1 MLEGAVAAQEKIEA
15 AQKGVVCNLNDVL
28 GYREKEPAAIV
39 LYTAGAILANW
50 LPILALVLYAMR
62 MRRSFC
68 VVSKRMTGGCTMGTS
83 AMYEYAAT
91 VMAPI

>member
-50 LPILALVLYAMR
+50 LPILALVLYAIVSVIWFIPD
-62 MRRSFC
+62 RRISRGH
-68 VVSKRMTGGCTMGTS
+68 SAHTS
-83 AMYEYAAT
+83 A
-91 VMAPI
+91 